1 MPGLCPYLLS
11 SLKDP
16 SGPGRGGPWL
26 REQSLAGGVGVG
38 GVEDASALRNCS
50 LQLLPKPRG
59 GVLAVQQPLI
69 KEFPVCFFNSI
80 FSGI

>member
-38 GVEDASALRNCS
+38 GGGGRISSTE
-50 LQLLPKPRG
+50 LLPPATPKASRG
-59 GVLAVQQPLI
+59 GAGSPAA
-69 KEFPVCFFNSI
+69 PY
-80 FSGI
+80 